1 MVLGMSLVEEF
12 REWVKKR
19 PKVLRVSK
27 GSMGQIGTGVVVE
40 QFLATFE
47 DFVRTVQEKR
57 PKVIPTVMQ
66 KIKEF
71 QPGKALM
78 GLAPTSGTT
87 ARTPARTPETTPE
100 RGLLRKPK

>member
-1 MVLGMSLVEEF
+1 MSLVEEF
-12 REWVKKR
+12 REWVKRR
-19 PKVLRVSK
+19 PRPLRIGK
-27 GSMGQIGTGVVVE
+27 GSMGQIGTGVIVE

-78 GLAPTSGTT
+78 GLAPTKGAPS
-87 ARTPARTPETTPE
+87 TPARAPEATPE

>member
-1 MVLGMSLVEEF
+1 MSLVEEF
-12 REWVKKR
+12 REWVKRR
-19 PKVLRVSK
+19 PKPLKIGR

-71 QPGKALM
+71 QPGRALM
-78 GLAPTSGTT
+78 GLTPTTGTA
-87 ARTPARTPETTPE
+87 ARTPARAPETAPE
-100 RGLLRKPK
+100 RGLLRRPK

>member
-1 MVLGMSLVEEF
+1 MSLVEEF
-12 REWVKKR
+12 REWVKRR
-19 PKVLRVSK
+19 PKILKVGKS
-27 GSMGQIGTGVVVE
+27 SMGQIGSGVIVE

-66 KIKEF
+66 KLKEF

-78 GLAPTSGTT
+78 GLAPTTTGTT
-87 ARTPARTPETTPE
+87 TRTPTRAPEATPE

>member
-1 MVLGMSLVEEF
+1 MSLVEEF
-12 REWVKKR
+12 RGWMKR
-19 PKVLRVSK
+19 RPRVLKVGK
-27 GSMGQIGTGVVVE
+27 GSMGQIGSGVIVE

-47 DFVRTVQEKR
+47 DFVRAVQEKR

-66 KIKEF
+66 RIKEF

-78 GLAPTSGTT
+78 GLAPTAGT
-87 ARTPARTPETTPE
+87 AAHTPARAPGAMPE